1 MRILATLLLPLLSAP
16 VKTPVPGPASPIR
29 WEAAKM
35 RMEQRAHHVFL
46 DGDVRITRTDL
57 LVLGDKAVADL
68 ADQDAVPPPAEP
80 NPSGKKKGKARSEP
94 VAIPGLSATVER
106 FTIDGAVHIE
116 HANRTADGDH
126 SIYDAAAQTLTLEG
140 PAKPSQTLPA
150 GSPLP
155 VLRDAK
161 ETLAGAKILMRLD
174 SDEIEVE
181 KPQLVLLRSQAPGSG
196 GPSNA
201 PPVPARVEARSLTV
215 DQDRRRMRFRDQVVL
230 HRADLTVA
238 GPRMDARSGEDGEI
252 DQLAMTGGVQ
262 LRQGQRRATA
272 KNATYD
278 AKARTVVLTGD
289 PRLFDRGDELRG
301 DRIEMSLD
309 TDEVRV
315 DRVNARMHADAHA
328 GEETAGKKSTAPA
341 KPVTP

>member
-1 MRILATLLLPLLSAP
+1 VRLLAALLLPMLSAP
-16 VKTPVPGPASPIR
+16 VKTPPGPAVPANPIR

-35 RMEQRAHHVFL
+35 RMESRAHHVFL
-46 DGDVRITRTDL
+46 DGDVRISRTDL

-68 ADQDAVPPPAEP
+68 ADHDAAAPVDS
-80 NPSGKKKGKARSEP
+80 NPKKKGKARSEP
-94 VAIPGLSATVER
+94 VAIPGLGATVER

-140 PAKPSQTLPA
+140 PAKPSQKLPA

-155 VLRDAK
+155 VLSDAK
-161 ETLAGAKILMRLD
+161 ETLAGEKILMRLD
-174 SDEIEVE
+174 NDEIEVE
-181 KPQLVLLRSQAPGSG
+181 KPQLILLRSQAPGSG
-196 GPSNA
+196 PASSAA
-201 PPVPARVEARSLTV
+201 PIPARVEAKSLTV
-215 DQDRRRMRFRDQVVL
+215 DQDRHRMRFRDQVVL

-238 GPRMDARSGEDGEI
+238 GPRMDARSGGDGEI

-278 AKARTVVLTGD
+278 AKARTVILTGN

-301 DRIEMSLD
+301 DRIELSLD

-315 DRVNARMHADAHA
+315 DRVNARMHAEAHA
-328 GEETAGKKSTAPA
+328 GEETGPKKSAAPA